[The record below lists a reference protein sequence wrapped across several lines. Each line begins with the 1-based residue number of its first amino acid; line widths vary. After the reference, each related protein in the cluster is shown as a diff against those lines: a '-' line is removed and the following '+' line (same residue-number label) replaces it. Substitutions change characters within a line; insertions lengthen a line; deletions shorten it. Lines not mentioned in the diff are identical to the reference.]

1 MIAAQ
6 CTASVLICKI
16 DITVVKNA
24 VENSNQPNKQM
35 KVLYYCIV
43 TITNKHSV
51 FNCLPETQDVD

>member
-6 CTASVLICKI
+6 YTASVLICGI

-35 KVLYYCIV
+35 KVLYYCIECSV
-43 TITNKHSV
+43 TITIVTGS
-51 FNCLPETQDVD
+51 